1 MLDLVKKYLLDIVD
15 KIDAGN
21 STMTEEEA
29 NHLIDVLKRYTD
41 SEQRMSK
48 YQSCKYLGISRSTFD
63 SLVKEGKIPRGIKVQ
78 GFKEL
83 SWTKKQLD
91 DYISQYGKK

>member
-48 YQSCKYLGISRSTFD
+48 YQSYKYLGISRSVFD
-63 SLVKEGKIPRGIKVQ
+63 SLVKEGKIPKGIKVQ

-83 SWTKKQLD
+83 FWTKKQLD
-91 DYISQYGKK
+91 DYISQFRKK